1 LRVMGHRGEA
11 VFSQLLDEYGQHTMG
26 SPVPALIIPYAFVIN
41 ICSREMICLQNR
53 TLSAVELPDGSVL
66 DQACKQA
73 LIRVGDPHYSL
84 AFRTAEKGWAQ
95 IRAKKALPFLMSS

>member
-1 LRVMGHRGEA
+1 MGHRGEA

-26 SPVPALIIPYAFVIN
+26 SPVPALIIPYAFLIN

-66 DQACKQA
+66 DQAYKHA
-73 LIRVGDPHYSL
+73 LIRLGDPNYSL
-84 AFRTAEKGWAQ
+84 EF
-95 IRAKKALPFLMSS
+95 